1 MAVIHV
7 EGNKF
12 DTEVIKSEGPVLVDF
27 FAEWCG
33 PCKVISP
40 VLEEISGSYEGRM
53 KFVKVDI
60 DNAQEI
66 AGELGVMSV
75 PTLMIFK
82 NGEVAAEKVGVLP
95 KDQLASWIDENI

>member
-1 MAVIHV
+1 MAVLNV
-7 EGNKF
+7 EGKQF
-12 DTEVIKSEGPVLVDF
+12 DTEVVKIEGPVLVDF

-33 PCKVISP
+33 PCKVVGPIID
-40 VLEEISGSYEGRM
+40 EISGSYEGRV

-60 DNAQEI
+60 DTAQEI
-66 AGELGVMSV
+66 AGKLGVMSV

-82 NGEVAAEKVGVLP
+82 NGEVAAEKVGAIP